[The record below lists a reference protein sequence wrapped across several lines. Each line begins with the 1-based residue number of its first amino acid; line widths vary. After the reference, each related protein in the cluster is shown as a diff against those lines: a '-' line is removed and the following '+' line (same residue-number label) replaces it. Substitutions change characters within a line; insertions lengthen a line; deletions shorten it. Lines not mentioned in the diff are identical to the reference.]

1 MRLGQRLEASHAEEE
16 TVLEKTI
23 KVKAPKREH
32 TAARAMCHE
41 EGDMSG
47 LGVREVMRDQITCG
61 LVAIITI
68 LIFTLGE
75 TWIQGSSLGGMK
87 LYDFK

>member
-1 MRLGQRLEASHAEEE
+1 
-16 TVLEKTI
+16 
-23 KVKAPKREH
+23 
-32 TAARAMCHE
+32 MCRE

-68 LIFTLGE
+68 LIFTLRE